1 MPDRDAWLIT
11 LAAIVIWS
19 VVFVVLDGEYLVK
32 LFGG

>member
-1 MPDRDAWLIT
+1 MPDKRAWAGA